1 MLQVRKDLCVGC
13 ELCARSCPLGAI
25 SIVWGQAEI
34 DHGRCDSCRLCL
46 EICPEGA
53 IMETVTVSKDELKET
68 VTSLN
73 QKTDDLLARIERLR
87 R

>member
-1 MLQVRKDLCVGC
+1 MLKVRKDLCMGC
-13 ELCARSCPLGAI
+13 GLCVESCPRWAI
-25 SIVWGQAEI
+25 SLLWGQAEI

-53 IMETVTVSKDELKET
+53 IVETVTVSKDEVKET